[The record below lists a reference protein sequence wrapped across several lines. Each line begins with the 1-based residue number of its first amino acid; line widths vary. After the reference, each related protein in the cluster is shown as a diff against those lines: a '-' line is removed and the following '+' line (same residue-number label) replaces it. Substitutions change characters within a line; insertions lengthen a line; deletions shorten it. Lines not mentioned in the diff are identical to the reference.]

1 MSLREDTPSDASHSQ
16 SASRCR
22 RSTPSPATYS
32 RRTVELQ
39 HTRTRGRVPSRRAA
53 ELSLLTRT
61 LAMQVLLVRRTAA
74 CPPGTERCN
83 APPRVAGVPSGP
95 QRNSR
100 YSRGLSQCRYHAFS
114 EQPHACQGRK
124 VQEPQHEVRN
134 AQADIRA
141 DLTNHVPG
149 CADQPVVDGCTQ
161 RPVIVRRQGH
171 DNILPDSA
179 ALGRG
184 QLDDLAGRTLHLRL

>member
-53 ELSLLTRT
+53 ELRLLTRT

-100 YSRGLSQCRYHAFS
+100 YSRGLSQCRYHSFG
-114 EQPHACQGRK
+114 EQPHARQGRE
-124 VQEPQHEVRN
+124 VEEPQHEVRDTQG
-134 AQADIRA
+134 AVPTDLSHHFVRRA
-141 DLTNHVPG
+141 D
-149 CADQPVVDGCTQ
+149 
-161 RPVIVRRQGH
+161 
-171 DNILPDSA
+171 
-179 ALGRG
+179 
-184 QLDDLAGRTLHLRL
+184 